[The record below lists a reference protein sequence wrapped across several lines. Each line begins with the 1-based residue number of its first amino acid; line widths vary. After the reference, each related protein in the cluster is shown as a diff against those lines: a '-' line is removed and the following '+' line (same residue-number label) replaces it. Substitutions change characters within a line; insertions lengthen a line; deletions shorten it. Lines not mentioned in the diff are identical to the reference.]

1 MLLVSNSR
9 SILLPSTSQDALS
22 TVLACTSQALGE
34 RKRESV
40 PSGGESVLPLFPCE
54 PHSVLAFANSQ
65 AVQSV
70 SECGYPEKSVSF
82 YFGYPQY
89 KEQQVLSS
97 SVLEWTLCSRRLSE
111 SMWLVVA
118 VAVGKLERALA
129 WLAGPFRQLVYDSK
143 GPVVGLL
150 PLLH

>member
-1 MLLVSNSR
+1 M
-9 SILLPSTSQDALS
+9 
-22 TVLACTSQALGE
+22 GE
-34 RKRESV
+34 RLSSLYSPV
-40 PSGGESVLPLFPCE
+40 NHTLFW
-54 PHSVLAFANSQ
+54 LANSQ

-82 YFGYPQY
+82 YFGYLQY

-97 SVLEWTLCSRRLSE
+97 RVLEWTLCSRRLSE

-143 GPVVGLL
+143 VPVMGLL